1 MAEWQTQQTQNLPAS
16 KPCEF
21 ESHYRH
27 EKKRTEGLGRGLS
40 VFFTYE
46 EEEGKWKIPL

>member
-1 MAEWQTQQTQNLPAS
+1 MAEWQTQQTQNLPAQ

-27 EKKRTEGLGRGLS
+27 EETEGLSVWSS
-40 VFFTYE
+40 VF
-46 EEEGKWKIPL
+46 I